1 MNNDGSSNWDTDD
14 GNDNE
19 LNTNEF
25 TTFFAA
31 GAAACFAYPFISRTP
46 SMRRHRSALSTVRRV
61 EELLTGDPATMFN
74 KVRMHAETFRRLGAV
89 LQERGLL
96 SSSRC
101 ISVHEQLFIFL
112 TIVCQVQTNRESQDA
127 WQLSAE
133 TISRWF
139 TEVLTSYL

>member
-46 SMRRHRSALSTVRRV
+46 SMRRHRSALSTVLRV

-96 SSSRC
+96 RSSVITVYKRTR
-101 ISVHEQLFIFL
+101 
-112 TIVCQVQTNRESQDA
+112 TIVHILNDCM
-127 WQLSAE
+127 
-133 TISRWF
+133 SRPNKLRIARYVA
-139 TEVLTSYL
+139 T